1 MESIHTLKQIKKR
14 KEHMGRIKF
23 FFESLKN
30 IKSVGT
36 VTRSSRYL
44 CQAVVREAALRKA
57 KVVVELGAGD
67 GVMTRHLLKAMAPDA
82 ILFSFEINELFC
94 EQMRTIHDSRLKII
108 NQSAEELPAIL
119 EHAGLEKVDTIA
131 SALPF
136 SVFPEE
142 LTHSIVSISHQV
154 LKPGGKFVQI
164 HYSLKT
170 RNIYRQ
176 IFGNVTTSMEVR
188 NVPPAFV
195 LTCTKGE

>member
-82 ILFSFEINELFC
+82 ILFSFEILEETDKP
-94 EQMRTIHDSRLKII
+94 EQQEIYYISLYDSYKNGYNATIGRRW
-108 NQSAEELPAIL
+108 
-119 EHAGLEKVDTIA
+119 
-131 SALPF
+131 
-136 SVFPEE
+136 
-142 LTHSIVSISHQV
+142 
-154 LKPGGKFVQI
+154 
-164 HYSLKT
+164 KT
-170 RNIYRQ
+170 ENR
-176 IFGNVTTSMEVR
+176 
-188 NVPPAFV
+188 
-195 LTCTKGE
+195 

>member
-1 MESIHTLKQIKKR
+1 
-14 KEHMGRIKF
+14 MGRIKF

-44 CQAVVREAALRKA
+44 CQAVVHEAALTKA

-82 ILFSFEINELFC
+82 VLFSFEINELFC
-94 EQMRTIHDSRLKII
+94 QQMRTIQDSRLKII

-119 EHAGLEKVDTIA
+119 SNAGYDMVDTVA

-142 LTHSIVSISHQV
+142 LTHSIVSTCQQV

-170 RNIYRQ
+170 RHIYRQ
-176 IFGNVTTSMEVR
+176 IFGNVITSMEVR

-195 LTCTKGE
+195 LTCTKGK

>member
-1 MESIHTLKQIKKR
+1 
-14 KEHMGRIKF
+14 
-23 FFESLKN
+23 
-30 IKSVGT
+30 
-36 VTRSSRYL
+36 
-44 CQAVVREAALRKA
+44 
-57 KVVVELGAGD
+57 
-67 GVMTRHLLKAMAPDA
+67 
-82 ILFSFEINELFC
+82 
-94 EQMRTIHDSRLKII
+94 MRTIHDSRLKII
-108 NQSAEELPAIL
+108 NQSAEELPAII
-119 EHAGLEKVDTIA
+119 EHAGFEKVDTIA

-195 LTCTKGE
+195 LTCTKDE